1 MNQYLEG
8 LNQIGLANTLPT
20 DTLTPPSFDG
30 NPFRSYLGDVP
41 QAAYFS
47 FQDQFG
53 QTPRGVTSPGQ
64 RQYFQNQFQ
73 NIHNQFMGQLGE
85 QLRRGQAP
93 TRQFTDFLS
102 ERIPQGGRTEGVPV
116 APTRPI
122 PFAERFASL
131 PPILRGDYSASRLSP
146 RGRFLFF

>member
-1 MNQYLEG
+1 M
-8 LNQIGLANTLPT
+8 ARF
-20 DTLTPPSFDG
+20 FDG
-30 NPFRSYLGDVP
+30 NPFRSYLEDVP

-73 NIHNQFMGQLGE
+73 NIHNRFMGQLGQ
-85 QLRRGQAP
+85 QLRRGEAP

-102 ERIPQGGRTEGVPV
+102 ERLPQDRRTEGVPI

-131 PPILRGDYSASRLSP
+131 PPALRGDYSASRLSP